1 MQTISRGVSKSYFK
15 WLFFFF
21 LAIHS
26 GKGNPVRSSALIWP
40 ALSLF
45 VKWCPEQHNVMSTCI
60 NSFPKRGVQY
70 SGCVCPGTIY
80 LFFSFISEGLQVP
93 LPLKDSALFCN
104 FSFKTTFERTLIMS
118 HKSAFR
124 EVIKKVNISRDWIK
138 MLHIKKKKKKKKKKT
153 VINKVGGHHPI
164 HWGPE

>member
-1 MQTISRGVSKSYFK
+1 MQIISRGVSKSYFK
-15 WLFFFF
+15 RLFFFF
-21 LAIHS
+21 LLYTVVRAIL
-26 GKGNPVRSSALIWP
+26 SAPQL
-40 ALSLF
+40 LFDLLCQLF

-104 FSFKTTFERTLIMS
+104 FSFKTTFERTIMMS
-118 HKSAFR
+118 HKTAFR
-124 EVIKKVNISRDWIK
+124 EVIKKVNISR
-138 MLHIKKKKKKKKKKT
+138 
-153 VINKVGGHHPI
+153 N
-164 HWGPE
+164 